1 MILLTC
7 RFFFNEQIIQ
17 NGNRLIDTE
26 KKLRV
31 AKWEG
36 MGARWER

>member
-7 RFFFNEQIIQ
+7 RFFFNEQTIQ
-17 NGNRLIDTE
+17 NGNRLTE
-26 KKLRV
+26 KKLMV